1 MANQSNLVRL
11 GLVVVLLAG
20 GGFAYQKATQPKAG
34 TKSVTFAAR
43 RGPLEINVLQG
54 GAMEALESQTVK
66 CEVRGYQGVKVGEA
80 LRLPRFRVVR
90 I

>member
-1 MANQSNLVRL
+1 MANQSKLVRL

-43 RGPLEINVLQG
+43 RGTTF
-54 GAMEALESQTVK
+54 ATRCCTTFASRRRTTFAA
-66 CEVRGYQGVKVGEA
+66 R
-80 LRLPRFRVVR
+80 R
-90 I
+90 